1 MTIEGFADAL
11 AGYHDVA
18 DRLHQYL
25 LSHATVQYDPRL
37 DARDVLDVDVELL
50 VDLLDRAGIRVD
62 GIPET
67 DR

>member
-25 LSHATVQYDPRL
+25 LSHATVQ
-37 DARDVLDVDVELL
+37 
-50 VDLLDRAGIRVD
+50 
-62 GIPET
+62 
-67 DR
+67 